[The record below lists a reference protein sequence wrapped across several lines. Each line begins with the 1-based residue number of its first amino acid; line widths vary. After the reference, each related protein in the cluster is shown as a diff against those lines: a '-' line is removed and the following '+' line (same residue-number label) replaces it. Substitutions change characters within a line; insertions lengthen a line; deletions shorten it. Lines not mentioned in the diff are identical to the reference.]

1 MEHYRSEE
9 WKSGV
14 DVWGNHFDVGCPLT
28 HDLVNKLTVITGH
41 CDLRSEHLKAGSQSA
56 KRVGLIQEGAEGWRS
71 N

>member
-1 MEHYRSEE
+1 
-9 WKSGV
+9 
-14 DVWGNHFDVGCPLT
+14 LT

-56 KRVGLIQEGAEGWRS
+56 KRVGLIQEGAEGWRR